1 MSEDKKPAEDGD
13 KPKAKRGKKGLIL
26 IAAAVLLLG
35 GGGGGGWY
43 FWSKSKAQAEDE
55 AEAPAKDALKPKT
68 FATLDQFVVNL
79 ADEGGDRLAQAVI
92 VLELVDAKAANDLSA
107 QMPAVRNAVL
117 LTLSSKQTK
126 DLLSV
131 SGKKALASE
140 LALAIGTQLGWE
152 PPEPE
157 EEAPRKRKVKAEPK
171 NAETATDDGA
181 KGDGAKG
188 DGAKGDGAK
197 GEEEPADAED
207 GADRKSKKAKKK
219 KKSHPPNP
227 VEAVHFSQFLVQ

>member
-1 MSEDKKPAEDGD
+1 MADDKKPAEEGD
-13 KPKAKRGKKGLIL
+13 KPKPKRGKKGLII

-55 AEAPAKDALKPKT
+55 AETSTKDAQKPKT
-68 FATLDQFVVNL
+68 FATLEQFVVNL
-79 ADEGGDRLAQAVI
+79 ADEGGERLAQTVI
-92 VLELVDAKAANDLSA
+92 VLELVDAKAAGDLTT

-131 SGKKALASE
+131 AGKKALASE
-140 LALAIGTQLGWE
+140 LAVVIGMQLGWE

-171 NAETATDDGA
+171 NAEAATDDGA
-181 KGDGAKG
+181 KGESAKG
-188 DGAKGDGAK
+188 DAAKGDEDA
-197 GEEEPADAED
+197 ADADE
-207 GADRKSKKAKKK
+207 GADRKAKKPKKK
-219 KKSHPPNP
+219 KRHPPNP

>member
-1 MSEDKKPAEDGD
+1 MAEDKKPAEDGD
-13 KPKAKRGKKGLIL
+13 KPKPKRGKKGLIL

-43 FWSKSKAQAEDE
+43 FWSKSKAHAEDE
-55 AEAPAKDALKPKT
+55 ADAPAKDAQKQKT

-92 VLELVDAKAANDLSA
+92 VLELADAKAASDLSA

-131 SGKKALASE
+131 AGKKALASE
-140 LALAIGTQLGWE
+140 LALVIGMQLGWE
-152 PPEPE
+152 PPESE

-171 NAETATDDGA
+171 AAEATTDEGA
-181 KGDGAKG
+181 KGDAVKG
-188 DGAKGDGAK
+188 DAVKGDEDA
-197 GEEEPADAED
+197 ADADE

-219 KKSHPPNP
+219 KRHPPNP

>member
-55 AEAPAKDALKPKT
+55 AEAPAKDAQKPKT
-68 FATLDQFVVNL
+68 FATLEQFVVNL

-92 VLELVDAKAANDLSA
+92 VLELVDAKAASDLSA

-140 LALAIGTQLGWE
+140 LALVIGTQLGWE

-188 DGAKGDGAK
+188 DGAKGD
-197 GEEEPADAED
+197 EEPADAED

-219 KKSHPPNP
+219 K
-227 VEAVHFSQFLVQ
+227 A

>member
-1 MSEDKKPAEDGD
+1 M
-13 KPKAKRGKKGLIL
+13 
-26 IAAAVLLLG
+26 
-35 GGGGGGWY
+35 
-43 FWSKSKAQAEDE
+43 
-55 AEAPAKDALKPKT
+55 
-68 FATLDQFVVNL
+68 
-79 ADEGGDRLAQAVI
+79 
-92 VLELVDAKAANDLSA
+92 
-107 QMPAVRNAVL
+107 RNTWL

-126 DLLSV
+126 DLCSV

-140 LALAIGTQLGWE
+140 RALVIGTQLGWG

-157 EEAPRKRKVKAEPK
+157 DEAPRKRKVKAEPK

-188 DGAKGDGAK
+188 DGAKGD
-197 GEEEPADAED
+197 EEPADAED

>member
-1 MSEDKKPAEDGD
+1 MAEDKKPAEDGD
-13 KPKAKRGKKGLIL
+13 KPKAKRGKKGLVL

-43 FWSKSKAQAEDE
+43 FWSKSKANAEDE
-55 AEAPAKDALKPKT
+55 AEAPAKDPHKPKT
-68 FATLDQFVVNL
+68 FATLEQFVVNL
-79 ADEGGDRLAQAVI
+79 ADEGGERLAQAVI
-92 VLELVDAKAANDLSA
+92 VLELADAKAANDLSA

-140 LALAIGTQLGWE
+140 LALVIGMQIGWE

-171 NAETATDDGA
+171 NAEAATDEGTKAEAA
-181 KGDGAKG
+181 KGDAAKG
-188 DGAKGDGAK
+188 D
-197 GEEEPADAED
+197 EEPADAED